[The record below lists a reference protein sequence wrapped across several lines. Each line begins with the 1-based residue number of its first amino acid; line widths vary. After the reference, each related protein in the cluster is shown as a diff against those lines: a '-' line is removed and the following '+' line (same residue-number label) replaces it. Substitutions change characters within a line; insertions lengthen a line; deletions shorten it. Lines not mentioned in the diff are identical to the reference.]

1 MCPVFF
7 CLQYDNTRPQS
18 APAPTPIIN
27 LGFADPGPGPDP
39 RPKST
44 PSGMSMDSLSLSMS
58 SSLEGAP
65 GVNTSA
71 LMEGMS
77 PSDPMRQPT
86 PTPSIRSSLS
96 TPDTSLQ
103 HSPGAHDGL

>member
-7 CLQYDNTRPQS
+7 CLQYDNTRPHS
-18 APAPTPIIN
+18 APAPTPIVN
-27 LGFADPGPGPDP
+27 LGFPDTGPDP

-58 SSLEGAP
+58 SSLEGVP

-77 PSDPMRQPT
+77 PSDSMRQPT
-86 PTPSIRSSLS
+86 PTPSVRSAMS
-96 TPDTSLQ
+96 TPP
-103 HSPGAHDGL
+103 HSPGAQDGL